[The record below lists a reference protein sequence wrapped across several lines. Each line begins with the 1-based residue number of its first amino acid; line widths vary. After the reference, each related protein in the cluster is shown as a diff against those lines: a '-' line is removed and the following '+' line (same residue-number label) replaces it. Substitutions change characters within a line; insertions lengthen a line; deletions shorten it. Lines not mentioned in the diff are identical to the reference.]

1 MRSWLIASAAAA
13 AISLV
18 TQAPVF
24 AQGPPASGQQAP
36 AGPADDDHPGWWDWR
51 EWMMGDDDNGPR
63 GRMGWWGPGGPG
75 MMWGGGMP
83 MHSGMMP
90 VMMMAMMDTD
100 GNGSISFEEVEAVH
114 RRIFNML
121 DSDKNGELSQDEMRA
136 FVGAPAERRGN

>member
-1 MRSWLIASAAAA
+1 
-13 AISLV
+13 
-18 TQAPVF
+18 
-24 AQGPPASGQQAP
+24 
-36 AGPADDDHPGWWDWR
+36 
-51 EWMMGDDDNGPR
+51 
-63 GRMGWWGPGGPG
+63 MGWWGPGGPG